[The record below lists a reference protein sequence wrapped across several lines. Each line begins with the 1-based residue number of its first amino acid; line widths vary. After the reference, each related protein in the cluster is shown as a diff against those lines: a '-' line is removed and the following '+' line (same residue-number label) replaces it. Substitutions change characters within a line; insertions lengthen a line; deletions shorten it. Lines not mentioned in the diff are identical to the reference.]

1 MAITF
6 NLPVGQVVTD
16 DFVKSDETY
25 TGGTALELRAS
36 PYSAAHSTATHTG
49 DGIYSFPAV
58 DSGEYKV
65 YTAAGTELTRFGII
79 KIGEGGAV
87 LTTGNQTIGG
97 SKTFSATTTFTSAVS
112 TDTISERTS
121 AAGVTVDGLQ
131 IKDAGIVTACT
142 FTNIPSCAVA
152 PTTANHLTNKTYV
165 DDLVASVE
173 ISPYQYGGNIRR
185 VVSSATEQAGAVYT
199 TIAGAISS
207 VGTTSATARYI
218 IMLEEGAA
226 DAAYS
231 NVFQLLHS
239 ACSKDYISFVGK
251 SRNGTHLILGGTGD
265 TASLTR
271 SVAFENMTIYLTT
284 EISGTRTYGSMKFI
298 NCTIYGYRSTY
309 FANCELHNC
318 DVVHANSYIPYL
330 SSAGKCFGTTFA
342 QGVTEDSYTGSKWY
356 YDSYNTSPSMPTAP
370 NLGS

>member
-87 LTTGNQTIGG
+87 LTTGNQTVGG
-97 SKTFSATTTFTSAVS
+97 AKTFSATTTFTSAVS

-121 AAGVTVDGLQ
+121 GAGVTIDGLT
-131 IKDAGIVTACT
+131 IKDGNINEAFEAVGIISCSVT
-142 FTNIPSCAVA
+142 
-152 PTTANHLTNKTYV
+152 PTTAYHLTNKTYV
-165 DDLVASVE
+165 DTAVASVE
-173 ISPYQYGGNIRR
+173 IQPYQYGGNVRR
-185 VVSSATEQAGAVYT
+185 VVSSATEQAGQVYT
-199 TIAGAISS
+199 SIASAIAGL
-207 VGTTSATARYI
+207 GTTSATARYI
-218 IMLEEGAA
+218 IELDEGQADSNYRNVFRLLHA
-226 DAAYS
+226 DAT
-231 NVFQLLHS
+231 
-239 ACSKDYISFVGK
+239 KDYVYLIGK
-251 SRNGTHLILGGTGD
+251 SRYETHLLLGGTGD
-265 TASLTR
+265 SASLTR
-271 SVAFENMTIYLTT
+271 VMSFENMTIYLDTT
-284 EISGTRTYGSMKFI
+284 ISGTRTYGSMKFV

-309 FANCELHNC
+309 FANCDLHGC
-318 DVVHANSYIPYL
+318 DVVHANSYTPYL
-330 SSAGKCFGTTFA
+330 SSGGKCFNTNFA
-342 QGVTEDSYTGSKWY
+342 QSVTEDSYTGYGNY
-356 YDSYNTSPSMPTAP
+356 YDGYETSPSMPTAP